1 MSKQD
6 VEKIMKEVMEE
17 HEQSDDVERRFL
29 AFYENTVNNNFGGSD
44 LQRLINSIE
53 LAEEEKLDES

>member
-1 MSKQD
+1 
-6 VEKIMKEVMEE
+6 MKEVMEE